1 MSSQKPLPK
10 IEYKKILYV
19 TDLSESGRQAFPH
32 AFAIAHRNNA
42 QLTVFHVVDNG
53 NLQSLEG
60 YISNELWEE
69 LTSQSLENARKTLL
83 SRKRENLAIENV
95 EQFCQDYLSDQ
106 PEHPDLS
113 YEVKV
118 EVGERLDEILEEAH
132 GGGYDLLVISK
143 HGNRASV
150 KDAIIGD
157 TTRRI
162 IRRCRIPVMVI
173 PLNE

>member
-1 MSSQKPLPK
+1 MSSQDPLLLV
-10 IEYKKILYV
+10 EYRKILYV

-32 AFAIAHRNNA
+32 AVAITRRNNA
-42 QLTVFHVVDNG
+42 QLTVFHVVDNRD
-53 NLQSLEG
+53 LQSLES
-60 YISNELWEE
+60 YISSELWDE
-69 LTSQSLENARKTLL
+69 LSNRNLDDARKMLL
-83 SRKRENLAIENV
+83 GRKHDDFAIKNI
-95 EQFCQDYLSDQ
+95 EQFCENCLVNQ
-106 PEHPDLS
+106 PVLS

-118 EVGERLDEILEEAH
+118 ETGERLEKILEEAH

-150 KDAIIGD
+150 KDAVMGD

-162 IRRCRIPVMVI
+162 MRRCRIPVLVV

>member
-1 MSSQKPLPK
+1 MSSQDPLLL

-32 AFAIAHRNNA
+32 AASIARRNNA
-42 QLTVFHVVDNG
+42 QLTVFHVVDNRD
-53 NLQSLEG
+53 LQSLES
-60 YISNELWEE
+60 YISSELWDE
-69 LTSQSLENARKTLL
+69 LSNRNLDDARKMLL
-83 SRKRENLAIENV
+83 ERKHDDFAIKNIEEFCEDNLVN
-95 EQFCQDYLSDQ
+95 Q
-106 PEHPDLS
+106 PEQPVLS

-118 EVGERLDEILEEAH
+118 ETGERLEKILEEAH

-150 KDAIIGD
+150 KDAVMGD

-162 IRRCRIPVMVI
+162 MRRCRIPVLVV